1 VSDEFDLDTVDRL
14 LTTTRTVRKR
24 LDLDRPVPEDV
35 IEECIRLAIQ
45 APTGSNMQSWRWVV
59 VTDEDKR
66 SMVAEAYRKGI
77 GPYLEAMARFAR
89 IRTPSG
95 QRVFDSATYLGEII
109 DRVPVLVIPCALGRP
124 ETTKPFFEAMGM
136 DDLTA
141 LNVTASG
148 LYGSIWP
155 AVWSFMLALRSRG
168 LGSALTTMHL
178 AHEREVGHALGIPD
192 TVTQVGLLPV
202 AYYTGD
208 TFRPAKRRPAEQ
220 VTYWNEW
227 RRRRPG
233 PEPEPE
239 PEPEPPSKG
248 T

>member
-1 VSDEFDLDTVDRL
+1 MSMPTTEFDLETVDRL

-24 LDLDRPVPEDV
+24 LDLTRSVPQDV
-35 IEECIRLAIQ
+35 LLECIRLAIQ
-45 APTGSNMQSWRWVV
+45 APTGSNMQNWRFMV
-59 VTDEDKR
+59 VTDQDKR
-66 SMVAEAYRKGI
+66 AVIAEAYRKGI

-89 IRTPSG
+89 VRTPSG
-95 QRVFDSATYLGEII
+95 QRVFESAEYLGEII
-109 DRVPVLVIPCALGRP
+109 DQVPVLVIPCALGRP
-124 ETTKPFFEAMGM
+124 ETTKPFFEGMGM
-136 DDLTA
+136 DPDTA

-168 LGSALTTMHL
+168 VGSALTTMHL
-178 AHEREVGHALGIPD
+178 AFEKEVGEALAIPD

-202 AYYTGD
+202 AYYTGE

-227 RRRRPG
+227 KKRA
-233 PEPEPE
+233 
-239 PEPEPPSKG
+239 
-248 T
+248 

>member
-1 VSDEFDLDTVDRL
+1 VPLANEFDLETVDRL
-14 LTTTRTVRKR
+14 LSTTRTVRKR
-24 LDLDRPVPEDV
+24 LDLNKPVPEDV
-35 IEECIRLAIQ
+35 IQECIRLAIQ

-59 VTDEDKR
+59 ITDQDKR
-66 SMVAEAYRKGI
+66 SIVAEAYQKGI
-77 GPYLEAMARFAR
+77 GPYLDAMSRFAR
-89 IRTPSG
+89 VRTPSG

-136 DDLTA
+136 DGNTA

-178 AHEREVGHALGIPD
+178 TYEREVGEALGIPD

-202 AYYTGD
+202 AYYTGE

-220 VTYWNEW
+220 VTYWNAW
-227 RRRRPG
+227 KNRRPR
-233 PEPEPE
+233 PQQSSEQA
-239 PEPEPPSKG
+239 
-248 T
+248 

>member
-1 VSDEFDLDTVDRL
+1 MPLANEFDLETVDRL
-14 LTTTRTVRKR
+14 LSTTRTVRKR
-24 LDLDRPVPEDV
+24 LDLSRPVPPEV
-35 IEECIRLAIQ
+35 ILECIRLAIQ
-45 APTGSNMQSWRWVV
+45 APTGSNMQTWRWVV

-66 SMVAEAYRKGI
+66 VVVAEAYRKAI
-77 GPYLEAMARFAR
+77 GPYLEAMSRFAR

-109 DRVPVLVIPCALGRP
+109 DQVPTLVIPCALGRV
-124 ETTKPFFEAMGM
+124 EGARPFFEAMGI
-136 DDLTA
+136 DEWSA

-168 LGSALTTMHL
+168 AGSALTTMHL
-178 AHEREVGHALGIPD
+178 AYEREVGEALGIPD

-202 AYYTGD
+202 AYYTGE

-220 VTYWNEW
+220 VTYWNAW
-227 RRRRPG
+227 KNRRPR
-233 PEPEPE
+233 PQQ
-239 PEPEPPSKG
+239 PSEQA
-248 T
+248 

>member
-1 VSDEFDLDTVDRL
+1 
-14 LTTTRTVRKR
+14 
-24 LDLDRPVPEDV
+24 V
-35 IEECIRLAIQ
+35 I
-45 APTGSNMQSWRWVV
+45 
-59 VTDEDKR
+59 TDEDKR
-66 SMVAEAYRKGI
+66 GIVADAYRKGI

-109 DRVPVLVIPCALGRP
+109 DKVPVLVIPCMLGRP
-124 ETTKPFFEAMGM
+124 ETTKPFFEGMGM
-136 DDLTA
+136 DPNTA

-178 AHEREVGHALGIPD
+178 AFEGEVGEALGIPD

-202 AYYTGD
+202 AYYTGE
-208 TFRPAKRRPAEQ
+208 TFQPAKRRPAEQ

-227 RRRRPG
+227 KKRM
-233 PEPEPE
+233 
-239 PEPEPPSKG
+239 
-248 T
+248 